1 MKLFFKTL
9 ISILFTYKAFS
20 GELIWE
26 SFGTDNM
33 SSIFQYEEGKTFIV
47 YNNKYQHT
55 TNLGV
60 NGVGNCSGI
69 IEITDKQ
76 SMNIMCET
84 NTKFGKYF
92 IRVMDVKAGD
102 MSSNAAAFEFLS
114 GEGIWKE
121 FVGIE
126 CLGAYYQMPEN
137 HYMWKGKC
145 KVPDATINRVKNII
159 AEKS

>member
-1 MKLFFKTL
+1 MKLFLNTL
-9 ISILFTYKAFS
+9 ISVLFTYKLFS

-55 TNLGV
+55 TNIGV

-69 IEITDKQ
+69 IEITDRQ
-76 SMNIMCET
+76 NMNIMCET
-84 NTKFGKYF
+84 NTEFGKYF

-102 MSSNAAAFEFLS
+102 MTSNAVVFEFVS
-114 GEGIWKE
+114 EEGIWKE
-121 FVGIE
+121 FVGKE
-126 CLGAYYQMPEN
+126 CLGAYYQMTEN
-137 HYMWKGKC
+137 DYMWKGKC
-145 KVPDATINRVKNII
+145 KVLDSTITRVKNMI